1 LEASSFKIFL
11 LSTALFIAALSK
23 GQSPSSAP
31 VCKTT
36 QVNAE
41 LMKNDA
47 MYRQGRLA
55 AEAQINS
62 IINQN
67 KFAKPAGTI
76 YIIPVVVHV
85 IHTGQA
91 VGVGANIS
99 LLQIQSQID
108 ALTRDFR
115 RLPDDGGIALGAG
128 VDTEIQFCLKGV
140 NRVDGS
146 SVSGYASSGITSS
159 NEVSVKALSKW
170 DNCCY
175 YNVWTVTEI
184 DGNNGGAG
192 TQGYAYF
199 PNSCNFNKDKDGTV
213 VLYNAFGN
221 DPGGGN
227 GYNLKNYTRLGRVMT
242 HEIGHGLDLY
252 HTFNGGSCTETTCAT
267 QGDRCCDT
275 PPHPGSNTN
284 CGTPECGGTQPVNNY
299 MDYTGEVCQNMFTQD
314 QKDRMRAAC
323 AGPRAGLF
331 VLACACPPLL
341 PVDAGVIAILGPVGS
356 DCGDSLCPEV
366 IIKNFGSDPLTSV
379 TINYQVD
386 VTNYTYAWTGTLAP
400 NYTDTITLPCVAVG
414 VGAHTFTSWTS
425 LPNGVADG
433 DMNNDSAS
441 STFTTVAGSAVSLT
455 ITTDNFGY
463 ETYWEV
469 TDCGST
475 VYGSGGNP
483 LAPPGGQNQTA
494 STNSPAYAGST
505 TYNEQVCLVDDCY
518 CFTIYDDF
526 GDGMCCSSGSGSFLL
541 QDQFGNT
548 LASGGA
554 FSAIQTTNFC
564 ITSILPIADYTPD
577 NTVICEGTTVNYTDL
592 STGNVIVWAWTFP
605 GGTPATSSSQNP
617 SVVYNTAG
625 VYDVTLIATNTIG
638 EDTLISTGL
647 ITVNANPT
655 VAMVGGN
662 VNCTCNGTA
671 SGTALTGQAPYT
683 YSWND
688 PALQTT
694 ANPTGLCAGTYTLTL
709 TDANGCVVQ
718 GLASVVET
726 SSYTTSITASSNITC
741 NGAGDGSATVTVSGG
756 VLPYTYAWS
765 NSATTSSV
773 TGLTPATYS
782 VTVTDANN
790 CISIENVTIAEPAV
804 LIVTATSANSGCF
817 RSCFGTGT
825 AAPAGGTMPYTYQW
839 DDINLQNSVT
849 ALSLCAG
856 SFNVVVTDSSGCTA
870 TTGITITEL
879 PEIIL
884 VMDSTDATCGSPDG
898 TATVTASG
906 GSGST
911 YSYFWNVVPL
921 QTSPTATGL
930 AAGVYTVMVT
940 DSVGCSQLE
949 NVSVNS
955 TGGPVVTISGYSD
968 PLCGNIC
975 TGSITASVAGGAP
988 PLTYLWSDAA
998 NQTTTTATGLCG
1010 LNYNVK
1016 VTDVNGCV
1024 STASVGLTNPPVLNI
1039 AITDSNDVSC
1049 NGVCDGSATVTAVGG
1064 TGLYTYLWSNTQNVP
1079 TATALCAAVYTVAVS
1094 DNNNCVANA
1103 AVTINQPPLLTATT
1117 TSSVTPCPCPCAGVA
1132 RVFPAGGT
1140 PPYSVIWSSGET
1152 DKYLSALCNGTYGVT
1167 VTDVNGCVVIA
1178 TSVTITN

>member
-1 LEASSFKIFL
+1 MKAFSFKIYL
-11 LSTALFIAALSK
+11 LSILLSCATLAQ
-23 GQSPSSAP
+23 GQSTVTS
-31 VCKTT
+31 CKTD
-36 QVNAE
+36 QVNDDLFNSDKA
-41 LMKNDA
+41 LK
-47 MYRQGRLA
+47 LA
-55 AEAQINS
+55 RKATEDQINS
-62 IINQN
+62 IIQAN
-67 KFAKPAGTI
+67 KFAKPSGTI

-91 VGVGANIS
+91 IGSGANIS
-99 LLQIQSQID
+99 LAQIQSQID

-115 RLPDDGGIALGAG
+115 RLPDDGGIAQGAG
-128 VDTEIQFCLKGV
+128 VDTEIQFCLKAV

-146 SVSGYASSGITSS
+146 SVSGYSTSGITSS
-159 NEVSVKALSKW
+159 NEVSVKALSLY

-175 YNVWTVTEI
+175 YNIWTVTEI

-199 PNSCNFNKDKDGTV
+199 PNNCSYNKDKDGTV
-213 VLYNAFGN
+213 ILYNAFGN

-227 GYNLKNYTRLGRVMT
+227 GYNLKTYTQLGRVMT
-242 HEIGHGLDLY
+242 HEMGHGLDLY
-252 HTFNGGSCTETTCAT
+252 HTFGGGSCTETDCNTD
-267 QGDRCCDT
+267 GDRCCDT
-275 PPHPGSNTN
+275 PPHPGNNTN
-284 CGTPECGGTQPVNNY
+284 CGTPECSGTQPVNNY
-299 MDYTGEVCQNMFTQD
+299 LDYTGEVCQNMFTLD
-314 QKDRMRAAC
+314 QANRMRAAC

-331 VLACACPPLL
+331 ALACACPPLL

-356 DCGDSLCPEV
+356 DCGDSLCPQV
-366 IIKNFGSDPLTSV
+366 ILKNFGSDPLTSV

-400 NYTDTITLPCVAVG
+400 NYTDTIDLPCVAVG

-425 LPNGVADG
+425 LPNGVTDG
-433 DMNNDSAS
+433 DLNNDSSS
-441 STFTTVAGSAVSLT
+441 STFNTVAGSAVTLT

-505 TYNEQVCLVDDCY
+505 TYNEQICLVDSCY

-526 GDGMCCSSGSGSFLL
+526 GDGMCCTSGSGSFLL

-554 FSAIQTTNFC
+554 FSSIQTTNFC
-564 ITSILPIADYTPD
+564 VTSILPVAIYSAD
-577 NTVICEGTTVNYTDL
+577 NTVVCEGTTVNYTDM
-592 STGNVIVWAWTFP
+592 STGNVISWAWTFA
-605 GGTPATSSSQNP
+605 GGIPATSSEQNP

-625 VYDVTLIATNTIG
+625 IYDVTLIATNSIG
-638 EDTLISTGL
+638 EDTLISTSY

-655 VAMVGGN
+655 VTMVGGN
-662 VNCTCNGTA
+662 VNCACNGTA
-671 SGTALTGQAPYT
+671 SATPLTGLAPFT

-694 ANPTGLCAGTYTLTL
+694 TSISALCAGTYTLTL

-726 SSYTTSITASSNITC
+726 SSYSTAITASSNVTC

-756 VLPYTYAWS
+756 ITPYTYAWS
-765 NSATTSSV
+765 NLATTSSV
-773 TGLTPATYS
+773 SSLTPATYS

-790 CISIENVTIAEPAV
+790 CTSIETVTITEPAV
-804 LIVTATSANSGCF
+804 LGVTATSTNSGCF

-825 AAPAGGTMPYTYQW
+825 ASPSGGTMPYTYLW
-839 DDINLQNSVT
+839 DDIDLQNSVT

-856 SFNVVVTDSSGCTA
+856 SFNVLVTDSSGCTA
-870 TTGITITEL
+870 TTGITVTEL

-884 VMDSTDATCGSPDG
+884 AMDSTDATCGASDG

-906 GSGST
+906 GTGST

-921 QTSPTATGL
+921 QTTATATGL
-930 AAGVYTVMVT
+930 AAGSYTVMVT

-955 TGGPVVTISGYSD
+955 TGGPVATITASSD
-968 PLCGNIC
+968 PLCSTTC
-975 TGSITASVAGGAP
+975 SGSATASVSGGVS

-998 NQTTTTATGLCG
+998 NQTTAIATGLCG
-1010 LNYNVK
+1010 LNYTVK
-1016 VTDVNGCV
+1016 VTDSNGCV
-1024 STASVGLTNPPVLNI
+1024 TTASVELTSPPSLNI

-1049 NGVCDGSATVTAVGG
+1049 NGVCDGSATVSAVGG
-1064 TGLYTYLWSNTQNVP
+1064 TGAYTYSWSNSQTTS
-1079 TATALCAAVYTVAVS
+1079 TATVLCAASYTVSVT
-1094 DNNNCVANA
+1094 DNNGCVMSAP
-1103 AVTINQPPLLTATT
+1103 VTIEQPPPLTATT
-1117 TSSVTPCPCPCAGVA
+1117 TGTVTPCPCPCAGVV

-1140 PPYSVIWSSGET
+1140 PPYNVIWSSGET
-1152 DKYLSALCNGTYGVT
+1152 DKYLSKLCDGTYGVT
-1167 VTDVNGCVVIA
+1167 VTDANGCIVIG